1 MQHLRGAQLEK
12 QAQSAE
18 TTATAASRLQDGD
31 RRASRGQKWAR
42 QNGCEWARCR
52 AYAGGIVMKYVHQGG
67 WVLQFVGDP
76 SEILRKAELI
86 SWIGS
91 QPAWCPTIL

>member
-31 RRASRGQKWAR
+31 RRASRGQ
-42 QNGCEWARCR
+42 NGRGKTAVSGL
-52 AYAGGIVMKYVHQGG
+52 AVALADGIVMKYVHQGG